1 MPDETNKPKKKPGT
15 WSAARRATFPRGR
28 YVLTLVAVVR
38 ADFTRRQRSL
48 RVLAVTSGKGG
59 VGKTTV
65 SVNLATALARSGQR
79 VLLFDA
85 DLGMASI
92 HIFTGVTPRGTLLD
106 VVEGR
111 VALDVDSDNQLTS
124 LPYTDFNGP
133 TKGPRGGAGAYS
145 LGKDGKLAL
154 GGSYRT
160 GSDQS
165 DDIISWQ

>member
-1 MPDETNKPKKKPGT
+1 M
-15 WSAARRATFPRGR
+15 
-28 YVLTLVAVVR
+28 
-38 ADFTRRQRSL
+38 
-48 RVLAVTSGKGG
+48 LAVTSGEGG

-65 SVNLATALARSGQR
+65 GVNLATALARSGQR

-145 LGKDGKLAL
+145 LGKDGQLAL

>member
-1 MPDETNKPKKKPGT
+1 M
-15 WSAARRATFPRGR
+15 
-28 YVLTLVAVVR
+28 
-38 ADFTRRQRSL
+38 
-48 RVLAVTSGKGG
+48 LAVTSGKGG

-65 SVNLATALARSGQR
+65 SVNLATVLARSGQR

-133 TKGPRGGAGAYS
+133 RGGAGAYS

-154 GGSYRT
+154 GSSYRT

>member
-1 MPDETNKPKKKPGT
+1 MLP
-15 WSAARRATFPRGR
+15 
-28 YVLTLVAVVR
+28 
-38 ADFTRRQRSL
+38 
-48 RVLAVTSGKGG
+48 VTSGKGG

-65 SVNLATALARSGQR
+65 SVNLATVLARSGQR

-92 HIFTGVTPRGTLLD
+92 HIFAGVTPRGTLLD

-111 VALDVDSDNQLTS
+111 VALDVDSDNQLTL
-124 LPYTDFNGP
+124 LPYTDFNGS
-133 TKGPRGGAGAYS
+133 TKGPRVGAWAYS
-145 LGKDGKLAL
+145 LGKDGKFAL

-160 GSDQS
+160 GSDKS